1 MTLMSLLLLVL
12 LTKTPRTR
20 SSFTL
25 DSVNQAELTRSPTSR
40 ASGEK
45 KTWARRVEISL
56 YSDVYVA
63 GNGSA
68 VLSVLCATVGGIART
83 RLAGGYSRFHGPIN
97 HRSQLLSL
105 SALSLS
111 LSLSGSREAVL
122 FKSQK
127 LENTCPENL
136 ANP

>member
-1 MTLMSLLLLVL
+1 M
-12 LTKTPRTR
+12 
-20 SSFTL
+20 
-25 DSVNQAELTRSPTSR
+25 
-40 ASGEK
+40 
-45 KTWARRVEISL
+45 EISL

-111 LSLSGSREAVL
+111 GSREAVL